1 VAYGDWIIQLS
12 MGEQSYRLC
21 RICFQEDGTYSVAA
35 PYHQANAAT
44 IFRTLAFSG
53 VERRAILEPSVTRIS
68 LEDDENRLKLSHHP
82 DGALEL
88 SSPQLPLGD
97 EGNTSFRIQSSPL
110 GNELGAMP
118 TFHCTIHNPTE
129 FSPGDRLAPDTVTF
143 DSSLIAPRIGAD
155 AFLLEGAFFPAD
167 WREFLIRDDER
178 DWTLR
183 LVKGDRGV
191 ISCRALLSL
200 QTCENQGFLGVRVTK
215 VRSQPGRGG
224 GFLLVGIGSKREQDG
239 VEVIDE
245 LCCVYPEPPMS
256 TLPRV
261 GEGRKP

>member
-1 VAYGDWIIQLS
+1 

-183 LVKGDRGV
+183 LVKGDRV
-191 ISCRALLSL
+191 
-200 QTCENQGFLGVRVTK
+200 
-215 VRSQPGRGG
+215 
-224 GFLLVGIGSKREQDG
+224 
-239 VEVIDE
+239 
-245 LCCVYPEPPMS
+245 
-256 TLPRV
+256 
-261 GEGRKP
+261 